1 MIELS
6 EIKGHEPLSH
16 TKMAPSERSNKDF
29 FTPKIDQPNK
39 NTFDYNDW
47 RGIKGLLNESN
58 VCELKESIHCGPDI
72 RSPMNN
78 IKLELLDK
86 FGREIGQSI
95 LPLTPSGGNV
105 SRTQSVYTITDE
117 QSVEYY

>member
-16 TKMAPSERSNKDF
+16 AKKPPIERSNKDF
-29 FTPKIDQPNK
+29 FTPKIEQGNK
-39 NTFDYNDW
+39 NTFDFNQW

-86 FGREIGQSI
+86 FGREIGRSI
-95 LPLTPSGGNV
+95 LPSTPSGGHA
-105 SRTQSVYTITDE
+105 SRTQSVYTIADE
-117 QSVEYY
+117 HSVEY